1 MQFKIIIRYLKKYYD
16 FKSYAKCVTV
26 SNTPTKINH
35 TLKTSHHRLFQVAV
49 PVPVDRPYAVPVPK
63 PYPVTVE
70 KHVAVPVD
78 RPVPVPVPHAVPY
91 PVIKQ
96 VSIGV

>member
-1 MQFKIIIRYLKKYYD
+1 MSIPSVD
-16 FKSYAKCVTV
+16 NKSTYF
-26 SNTPTKINH
+26 
-35 TLKTSHHRLFQVAV
+35 LQVAV
-49 PVPVDRPYAVPVPK
+49 PVPVDRPYAVPVPR

-91 PVIKQ
+91 PVVKQ
-96 VSIGV
+96 VSLILDTFRVQSIDAVPVPRRYP